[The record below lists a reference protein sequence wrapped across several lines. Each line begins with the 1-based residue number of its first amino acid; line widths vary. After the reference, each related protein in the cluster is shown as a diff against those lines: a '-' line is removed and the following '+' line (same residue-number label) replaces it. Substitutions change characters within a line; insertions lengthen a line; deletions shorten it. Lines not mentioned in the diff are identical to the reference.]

1 ERFSSRHGRDVV
13 WVSGTRSARGV
24 PFGAFAHLLP
34 SLDARGLDRLAV
46 MMAARRAVLDHAR
59 EDAALLVVDDA
70 HLLDDA
76 SAALVLQLRMPRG
89 LPVVATVRS
98 GEPAPDAI
106 VALWKDGWLEC
117 LELQPLDRVAL
128 GELVEAVVRGPVESL
143 AVARMWEQTR
153 GNALFCSE
161 L

>member
-1 ERFSSRHGRDVV
+1 GATEAVSLVGREEELGFVERALSARPGGGAVMIGAGGVGKTRLTREIAERFSSGHGRDGV
-13 WVSGTRSARGV
+13 WVSGTRSARGG

-76 SAALVLQLRMPRG
+76 SAALVLQLVMTRG

-106 VALWKDGWLEC
+106 V
-117 LELQPLDRVAL
+117 
-128 GELVEAVVRGPVESL
+128 
-143 AVARMWEQTR
+143 
-153 GNALFCSE
+153 
-161 L
+161 